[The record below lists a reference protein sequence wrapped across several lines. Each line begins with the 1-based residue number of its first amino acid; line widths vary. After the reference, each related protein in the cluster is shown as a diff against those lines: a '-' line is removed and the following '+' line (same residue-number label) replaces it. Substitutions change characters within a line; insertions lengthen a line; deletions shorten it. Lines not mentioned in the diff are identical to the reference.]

1 MDKYNNNIIYKIV
14 AKGSEANTNDFY
26 IGSTSIGLNQRFYRH
41 RSMCH
46 NSTDRHYNMP
56 VYQFIRNNGGIDEWI
71 IETIEEYP
79 CNSKLEAEQRERYYI
94 ELLKPSLN
102 KLIPLRTA
110 KERYYINREAI
121 LKKKKELYLIKK
133 NLNINK

>member
-14 AKGSEANTNDFY
+14 AKESNNTNDFY

-46 NSTDRHYNMP
+46 NFTDRHYNMP

-79 CNSKLEAEQRERYYI
+79 CNSKIEAEQRERHYI

-102 KLIPLRTA
+102 RIIPLRTA
-110 KERYYINREAI
+110 KERYYLNRDAI
-121 LKKKKELYLIKK
+121 LQRKRELYLIKK